1 MTVLRAYL
9 FHLVDRDLFYILKLC
24 SLFYLVEPSF
34 ALIGLKWTNLKL
46 ATLQRTPFFFPRLL
60 IRPLFSVT
68 PEADYTEG
76 THTLTPEPP
85 GLAPPPAPPYRQL
98 FSLKRPVLHT

>member
-46 ATLQRTPFFFPRLL
+46 ATLQRTPFFF
-60 IRPLFSVT
+60 FSST
-68 PEADYTEG
+68 Y
-76 THTLTPEPP
+76 
-85 GLAPPPAPPYRQL
+85 
-98 FSLKRPVLHT
+98 